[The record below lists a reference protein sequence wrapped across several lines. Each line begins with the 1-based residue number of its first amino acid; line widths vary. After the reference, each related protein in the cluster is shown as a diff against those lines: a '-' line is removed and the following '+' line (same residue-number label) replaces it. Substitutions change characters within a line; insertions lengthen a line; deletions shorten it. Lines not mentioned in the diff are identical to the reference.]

1 MVASESILQALQTV
15 IDPNT
20 GKDLV
25 TTRAIRNLEVNGAD
39 VTFDAQL
46 GYPAK
51 SQILRCGAR

>member
-46 GYPAK
+46 GY
-51 SQILRCGAR
+51 L